1 MNFYQQDEPEEDAE
15 DAEGVE
21 SDLEEEE
28 AEVVTRGQ
36 KIKIEFGK
44 SQKKPLDLPKKVE
57 AKKESNKVVPI

>member
-1 MNFYQQDEPEEDAE
+1 MNFYQQDEPEEDPE

-44 SQKKPLDLPKKVE
+44 SQKKPLD
-57 AKKESNKVVPI
+57 